1 MDEKTTEASKTV
13 KFTEAELA
21 LIDQGI
27 AELDRGEGMTFQQA
41 RELARKRTKAWMATS
56 QVSATI

>member
-1 MDEKTTEASKTV
+1 LDNKAPESEKSI

-27 AELDRGEGMTFQQA
+27 AELDRGEGVTFEQA
-41 RELARKRTKAWMATS
+41 RKLARERTKAWMS
-56 QVSATI
+56 VNLESA

>member
-1 MDEKTTEASKTV
+1 MPKKETQEKQAV

-27 AELDRGEGMTFQQA
+27 AEIARGEGMTFEQA
-41 RELARKRTKAWMATS
+41 RELARKRSKQWMATS
-56 QVSATI
+56 QQSAAV